1 MSKYRSLNRTAKR
14 RAFNNPV
21 IDNNTYA
28 GELAT
33 PFLTPAVKAADTL
46 AKGYVRQIDGIRNK
60 AVLSVTSVAD
70 DVIQAGGAGVS
81 TCDFQDGDSVTLDES
96 VLTLSDLKVNE
107 RLCRAKILPTF
118 MGQVGARNAQDWASP
133 EFRNFVI
140 ATVAGKTAEGVE
152 NMVWQGSASVAG
164 VAGFLSN
171 DGAFDRDGLA
181 AGALAVGTGGTLGQ
195 PIAQITS
202 VNVIQQMGL
211 VYDKAALDRSA
222 LLSKPDFALY
232 VNPKTAALYR
242 QALATVGGSALSA
255 LGDAPGQGIN
265 GQSTNQAIDNLNY
278 LGVPILTCPGMPA
291 DCIIAAQRENLV
303 VGSNLN
309 TDYTSTQY
317 IPFYQYDGSD
327 NVGVTMRF
335 GLGMQVG
342 VAQDVIVGTLGTI
355 LPL

>member
-21 IDNNTYA
+21 ITDNTYA

-60 AVLSVTSVAD
+60 AVLSVTSIQD
-70 DVIQAGGAGVS
+70 NVIQAGGAGAA
-81 TCDFQDGDSVTLDES
+81 CAFQDGDSVTLTES

-107 RLCRAKILPTF
+107 KLCRAKILPTF

-140 ATVAGKTAEGVE
+140 ATVAGKTAASVE
-152 NMVWQGSASVAG
+152 NLVWVGGAVG
-164 VAGFLSN
+164 GAGFLSDSGTFN
-171 DGAFDRDGLA
+171 RAGLA
-181 AGALAVGTGGTLGQ
+181 AGALATGAGGTLGATISTITKDNV
-195 PIAQITS
+195 IAQ
-202 VNVIQQMGL
+202 MGI
-211 VYDKAALDRSA
+211 VYDSAATNRSA

-242 QALATVGGSALSA
+242 QQLATAGGTSATLV
-255 LGDAPGQGIN
+255 GQGVN
-265 GQSTNQAIDNLNY
+265 SQSTNQAIDNLNY

-291 DCIIAAQRENLV
+291 DCVIAAQRENLV

-342 VAQDVIVGTLGTI
+342 VAADVIVGTTAAI
-355 LPL
+355 LPA

>member
-1 MSKYRSLNRTAKR
+1 MSKYRSLNRTAQR
-14 RAFNNPV
+14 RAFNSNPV
-21 IDNNTYA
+21 ITDNTYA

-60 AVLSVTSVAD
+60 AVLSVTSIAD
-70 DVIQAGGAGVS
+70 DVIQAGGAGDA
-81 TCDFQDGDSVTLDES
+81 CDFEDGNSVALTES

-107 RLCRAKILPTF
+107 KLCRAKILPTF

-140 ATVAGKTAEGVE
+140 ATVAGKTAASVE
-152 NMVWQGSASVAG
+152 NLVWVGGAVG
-164 VAGFLSN
+164 GAGFLSDSGTFN
-171 DGAFDRDGLA
+171 RAGLA
-181 AGALAVGTGGTLGQ
+181 AGALAVGSSGTVGAT
-195 PIAQITS
+195 IAEITS
-202 VNVIQQMGL
+202 LNVIQEMGK
-211 VYDKAALDRSA
+211 VYDKAATDRSA

-242 QALATVGGSALSA
+242 QALATVGGSAFGA

-291 DCIIAAQRENLV
+291 DCVIAAQRENLV

-342 VAQDVIVGTLGTI
+342 VAQDVIVGTTVGI
-355 LPL
+355 LPE

>member
-1 MSKYRSLNRTAKR
+1 MSKYRSLNRTAQR
-14 RAFNNPV
+14 RAFNNNPV
-21 IDNNTYA
+21 ITDNTYA

-60 AVLSVTSVAD
+60 AVLSVTSIAD
-70 DVIQAGGAGVS
+70 DVIQAGGASACGF
-81 TCDFQDGDSVTLDES
+81 DDGNSVTLTES

-107 RLCRAKILPTF
+107 KLCRAQILPTF

-140 ATVAGKTAEGVE
+140 ATVAGKTAASVE
-152 NMVWQGSASVAG
+152 NLVWVGGAVG
-164 VAGFLSN
+164 GAGFLSN
-171 DGAFDRDGLA
+171 DGAFDREGLA
-181 AGALAVGTGGTLGQ
+181 AGALAVGASGTVGQ
-195 PIAQITS
+195 AIASITS
-202 VNVIQQMGL
+202 LNVIQEMGK
-211 VYDKAALDRSA
+211 VYDKAANDRSA

-242 QALATVGGSALSA
+242 QALATAGGSALSA
-255 LGDAPGQGIN
+255 LGDSVGQGIN

-291 DCIIAAQRENLV
+291 DCIVAAQRENLV

-342 VAQDVIVGTLGTI
+342 VAQDVIVGTTAAI
-355 LPL
+355 LPE

>member
-1 MSKYRSLNRTAKR
+1 MSKYRSLNRTAQR

-21 IDNNTYA
+21 ITDNTYA

-60 AVLSVTSVAD
+60 AVLSVTSIAD
-70 DVIQAGGAGVS
+70 DVIQAGGAGDA
-81 TCDFQDGDSVTLDES
+81 CAFEDGNSVALTES

-107 RLCRAKILPTF
+107 KLCRAKILPTF

-140 ATVAGKTAEGVE
+140 ATVAGKTAASVE
-152 NMVWQGSASVAG
+152 NLVWVGGAVG
-164 VAGFLSN
+164 GAGFLS
-171 DGAFDRDGLA
+171 DSGTFDRAGLA
-181 AGALAVGTGGTLGQ
+181 AGALATGTGGTLGAT
-195 PIAQITS
+195 IVSITAA
-202 VNVIQQMGL
+202 NVIQQMGI
-211 VYDKAALDRSA
+211 VYDSAATNRSA

-242 QALATVGGSALSA
+242 QQLATAGGTSAA
-255 LGDAPGQGIN
+255 LVGQGVN
-265 GQSTNQAIDNLNY
+265 SQSTNQAFDNLNY
-278 LGVPILTCPGMPA
+278 LGVPVLTCPGMPA
-291 DCIIAAQRENLV
+291 DCIVAAQRENLV

-342 VAQDVIVGTLGTI
+342 VAADVIVGTTEAI
-355 LPL
+355 LPE